1 MQGDKVETSV
11 ITALNCIAAEAANWD
26 AVAIIRGGGA
36 VSDLNG
42 FESYALA
49 SNIAQ
54 FVLPVITGIGH
65 ERDETV
71 IDLVANTRCKTPT
84 AVADFL
90 VSCAL
95 KEVETLGALSLRLQ
109 STATQIVANQNKRFA
124 YTASRIAPAFSNA
137 CKIAR
142 LGFDRL
148 LLRIPRAVKEVCAR
162 EDTRLQRLAVKTEM
176 LATNATRLQT
186 LELQRRTERL
196 KRAVATLLQANKTRI
211 DTAEKNIKLAGPE
224 RMFHLGF
231 SLTTINGKAIVD
243 ASQLKP
249 GDTITTRFAKG
260 EAVSRVEKTN

>member
-1 MQGDKVETSV
+1 MQGDKVEASV
-11 ITALNCIAAEAANWD
+11 IAALNRISAEADNWD

-90 VSCAL
+90 VSCAQ
-95 KEVETLGALSLRLQ
+95 KELEEQGTLSLRLQ
-109 STATQIVANQNKRFA
+109 RATMQVVSAQNKRLA
-124 YTASRIAPAFSNA
+124 ATAARINPAFSNL
-137 CKIAR
+137 CRVAR
-142 LGFDRL
+142 LYFDRL
-148 LLRIPRAVKEVCAR
+148 LMRIPQAVKDVCAR
-162 EDTRLQRLAVKTEM
+162 EETRRQRLAVKMEM
-176 LATNATRLQT
+176 LATGATRQQNA
-186 LELQRRTERL
+186 EIMRRTDRIR
-196 KRAVATLLQANKTRI
+196 RAATIMLQNQKTRI

-224 RMFHLGF
+224 RVFKLGF
-231 SLTTINGKAIVD
+231 SLTTIGGKAVVD

-249 GDTITTRFAKG
+249 GDIINTRFAKG
-260 EAVSRVEKTN
+260 ETVSRVEETE